1 MQKLSLIVNWLKR
14 KNLFS
19 PVMFPWV
26 YKPLLRSV
34 YISSSREPIHTKN
47 ISCILG
53 ECVNHFSLVI
63 FHFICLYLHS
73 VLSDL
78 IFLWVLHVCMHVT
91 VCMCFSCFFFSHL
104 FSSCVFL
111 FPFLFFKKGKKIGGV
126 GRVGRWGRSGRIWGR
141 GNCIT
146 AYCMKNYFQ

>member
-19 PVMFPWV
+19 TVMFPWV

-34 YISSSREPIHTKN
+34 SISSSREPTHTKN

-53 ECVNHFSLVI
+53 ECVNHFSLII

-73 VLSDL
+73 VPSYLV
-78 IFLWVLHVCMHVT
+78 ILWVFHVCMHVT
-91 VCMCFSCFFFSHL
+91 VCMCFSCFFFL
-104 FSSCVFL
+104 IYFL
-111 FPFLFFKKGKKIGGV
+111 LVCFYFPFCFLKRERKIGGV
-126 GRVGRWGRSGRIWGR
+126 GRVGRWGRSGRIRGR

-146 AYCMKNYFQ
+146 AYCMKNCFQ